1 MAMNVTE
8 ALKDKAKNIPPA
20 KKRRVVIALVIL
32 AVVFAGVAAYKVVIK
47 IEKSKY
53 VKVSGN
59 IEGNDVRISFR
70 IRGQIEELIADEGT
84 VLKIGD
90 VVARL
95 NKDDLEKQKNEAAA
109 ALKLAEYQYQLD
121 QLDYV
126 RAENLFKE
134 GAISAQDR
142 DKAKTKSDTDNA
154 NVEKLKATL
163 EIAEL
168 KLYDWADLKSPL
180 NGYVITKSALQ
191 GEVVQEGAPVFTAV
205 DLNDIWVTAYIN
217 EKDLGKV
224 KLNQKAHVSIDSFPG
239 RKYTAWISFISQ
251 QTEFTPKYI
260 QTTEER
266 VKYVYRIKVK
276 VDNSSLELKPG
287 MPADAYIMMD

>member
-1 MAMNVTE
+1 MAMNVTD
-8 ALKDKAKNIPPA
+8 ALKDKAKNIPPS
-20 KKRRVVIALVIL
+20 KKKKFVAALVIL
-32 AVVFAGVAAYKVVIK
+32 AVIFAGAAVYKVVTR

-70 IRGQIEELIADEGT
+70 IKGQIEELIADEGT
-84 VLKIGD
+84 VLKTGD
-90 VVARL
+90 VVAKL
-95 NKDDLEKQKNEAAA
+95 NKDDLSKQKDDAAA

-121 QLDYV
+121 SLDYV

-134 GAISAQDR
+134 GAISAADR
-142 DKAKTKSDTDNA
+142 DRAKTKSDTDAA
-154 NVEKLKATL
+154 NVDKLKAQL
-163 EIAEL
+163 EMAEL

-217 EKDLGKV
+217 ERDLGRV
-224 KLNQKAHVSIDSFPG
+224 KLNQKAYVKIDSFPG
-239 RKYTAWISFISQ
+239 KKYDAWVSFISQ

-287 MPADAYIMMD
+287 MPADAYILMD

>member
-1 MAMNVTE
+1 MAINVKE
-8 ALKDKAKNIPPA
+8 VLKDKAKNIPPVK
-20 KKRRVVIALVIL
+20 KKRAVMALVII
-32 AVVFAGVAAYKVVIK
+32 AVIFAGVGAYKIVTK

-70 IRGQIEELIADEGT
+70 VKGQIEELIADEGT
-84 VLKIGD
+84 VLKVGD
-90 VVARL
+90 VVAKL
-95 NKDDLEKQKNEAAA
+95 NKDDLTKQMNEAAA
-109 ALKLAEYQYQLD
+109 ALKLAEFQYQLD

-142 DKAKTKSDTDNA
+142 DKAKTKADTDSA
-154 NVEKLKATL
+154 NVDKLKATL
-163 EIAEL
+163 EITQL

-217 EKDLGKV
+217 ETDLGKV
-224 KLNQKAHVSIDSFPG
+224 KLNQKANVSIDSFPG
-239 RKYTAWISFISQ
+239 KKYTAWVTFISQ

-266 VKYVYRIKVK
+266 VKYVYRVKVK
-276 VDNSSLELKPG
+276 VDNLSLELKPG